1 MTAIGVVSMG
11 SIRVRGA
18 REHNLRGIDV
28 DIPLGKLTCVTG
40 VSGCGKSSLVHDT
53 LYAESQRMFLEGLS
67 GNDMGQQLM
76 KAPDVDSIDNLRPS
90 LNVSQSYYN
99 FNPRSTVGTVT
110 EVSHGL
116 RSLFALVV
124 SWETGLRLDD
134 AFFSRNNPS
143 SWCPECQGTGEG
155 YAISLEKLIPDPT
168 KRLSVG
174 AILYYKGGKSS
185 PERKTLLAVCERLG
199 IDPDSRFCDLGE
211 AQVDALLNRT
221 SPLELSI
228 RYKNPRGSYRQRKVT
243 SRGVLVEL
251 EEKLKDV
258 DTPSTLASIS
268 KYLERVPCKT
278 CGGSG
283 LNAEAAAYKICGM
296 TMGDAEQA
304 RLSELLKWAGT
315 VHDFYASSP
324 IAKPVGT
331 LCERISRRLERLVE
345 LKVGYL
351 SLSRKVPTLSGGES
365 QRVRIANQLSC
376 SLNGLVYILDE
387 PCRGLHPRDAESI
400 ISATRELVNRDNTVV
415 AIEHDHR
422 FISNADWEIRLG
434 PQGGPNGG
442 SVVSMGAPQKRKDT
456 NPSRREPAKARDTL
470 TLDHLSQNNVRDLS
484 ICLPL
489 GVVTALTG
497 VSGSG
502 KSSLLTAMQQ
512 KVDLMVSDKSVP
524 KSKIDGVHLV
534 NQKPIGKTP
543 RSTVASYLGTMDE
556 IRKAFAETE
565 DAKSLG
571 LGPSAFSLNV
581 SGGRC
586 ETCQGTG
593 LEKVSYRDLP
603 DTYIE
608 CPECHGRRFS
618 DEVLSVKVWGMT
630 VTDVLDTPI
639 EELIEKIPSDSAT
652 YEMLDCVIRIGL
664 GYLTL
669 GQTSMSLSGGEAQRI
684 KLAKALGKT
693 GVGKGI
699 YFLDEPTSG
708 LEREDARLLTQAL
721 LSLSSGGATVVLTEH
736 DPTFIEE
743 TADHVIDLGTKA
755 GNDGG
760 SIVCTGSPA
769 KVFDDPQSSWASTRR

>member
-1 MTAIGVVSMG
+1 MG
-11 SIRVRGA
+11 SIQVRGA

-67 GNDMGQQLM
+67 GNNMGQQLM

-116 RSLFALVV
+116 RSLFALVI
-124 SWETGLRLDD
+124 SWKTGLRLDD

-155 YAISLEKLIPDPT
+155 YAISLERLIPDPT

-199 IDPDSRFCDLGE
+199 IDPNTRFCDLSE
-211 AQVDALLNRT
+211 DQIDALLNRT

-228 RYKNPRGSYRQRKVT
+228 RYKNPRGTYRQRKVT

-251 EEKLKDV
+251 EEKLKDI

-268 KYLERVPCKT
+268 KYLERVPCRA
-278 CGGSG
+278 CRGSG
-283 LNAEAAAYKICGM
+283 LNAEAACHKVCGM
-296 TMGDAEQA
+296 SMGDAEQA
-304 RLSELLKWAGT
+304 SLSELLEWAGA
-315 VHDFYASSP
+315 VHDAYAGSP
-324 IAKPVGT
+324 ISKPVGT

-351 SLSRKVPTLSGGES
+351 SLSRKIPTLSGGES

-376 SLNGLVYILDE
+376 SLNGLTYILDE

-400 ISATRELVNRDNTVV
+400 ISAARKLVIRDNTVV
-415 AIEHDHR
+415 AIEHDQR
-422 FISNADWEIRLG
+422 FISEADWEIRLG

-442 SVVSMGAPQKRKDT
+442 SVVSMGEPQRQ
-456 NPSRREPAKARDTL
+456 PSVSPSHRQPARARDSL
-470 TLDHLSQNNVRDLS
+470 TLDHLSQNNVRDIS
-484 ICLPL
+484 VRLPL
-489 GVVTALTG
+489 GIVTAITG

-512 KVDLMVSDKSVP
+512 TVNSMVSDKSIP
-524 KSKIDGVHLV
+524 KSKVDGVHLV

-556 IRKAFAETE
+556 IRKAFVETE
-565 DAKSLG
+565 DAKYLG

-593 LEKVSYRDLP
+593 LERVSYRYLP

-608 CPECHGRRFS
+608 CSECHGRRFS
-618 DEVLSVKVWGMT
+618 DEVLSVKVWDMT
-630 VTDVLDTPI
+630 ITDVLDTPI
-639 EELIEKIPSDSAT
+639 EELVETIPSDSTA
-652 YEMLDCVIRIGL
+652 YEMLDCVKRIGL

-693 GVGKGI
+693 GAGKGI

-708 LEREDARLLTQAL
+708 LEWEDARLLTEAL
-721 LSLSSGGATVVLTEH
+721 LSLTSSGATVVFTEH

-743 TADHVIDLGTKA
+743 TADYVIDLGTVA
-755 GNDGG
+755 GHNGG
-760 SIVCTGSPA
+760 RIVCAGSPT
-769 KVFDDPQSSWASTRR
+769 KVFTDPQSSWSGVHN

>member
-1 MTAIGVVSMG
+1 ME
-11 SIRVRGA
+11 SIQVRGA

-124 SWETGLRLDD
+124 SWETGIRLDD

-143 SWCPECQGTGEG
+143 SWCPKCQGTGEG
-155 YAISLEKLIPDPT
+155 YAISLERLVPDPT

-185 PERKTLLAVCERLG
+185 PERKTLLAVCEKLG
-199 IDPDSRFCDLGE
+199 IDPESRFCDLNE
-211 AQVDALLNRT
+211 DQVVALLNRT

-228 RYKNPRGSYRQRKVT
+228 RYKNPRGTYRQRKVT

-251 EEKLKDV
+251 EERLRDV

-268 KYLERVPCKT
+268 KYLERVPCKA

-283 LNAEAAAYKICGM
+283 LNAQAAAHKVCGI

-304 RLSELLKWAGT
+304 SLEELLEWTGT
-315 VHDFYASSP
+315 VNNAYANSS
-324 IAKPVGT
+324 ISKPVGT

-400 ISATRELVNRDNTVV
+400 ISATRELVSRDNTVV

-422 FISNADWEIRLG
+422 FISRADWEIRLG

-442 SVVSMGAPQKRKDT
+442 NVMRMGEPRRQSDT
-456 NPSRREPAKARDTL
+456 IISRRKPTKARDTL
-470 TLDHLSQNNVRDLS
+470 TLDHLSQNNVRGVS
-484 ICLPL
+484 VRLPL
-489 GVVTALTG
+489 GVVTAITG

-502 KSSLLTAMQQ
+502 KSSLLVAMQQ
-512 KVDLMVSDKSVP
+512 SVDTMVSDKTVP
-524 KSKIDGVHLV
+524 RSKVGSVHLV

-556 IRKAFAETE
+556 IRKSFAETE
-565 DAKSLG
+565 DAKGLG

-593 LEKVSYRDLP
+593 LEKVSYRYLP

-608 CPECHGRRFS
+608 CPECHGKRFS
-618 DEVLSVKVWGMT
+618 DEVLSVKVWDMSI
-630 VTDVLDTPI
+630 TDVLDTPI
-639 EELIEKIPSDSAT
+639 EELVGRIPSDSAAR
-652 YEMLDCVIRIGL
+652 EMLDCVRRIGL

-684 KLAKALGKT
+684 KLAKALGKA
-693 GVGKGI
+693 GAGKGL

-708 LEREDARLLTQAL
+708 LEREDARLLTEAL
-721 LSLSSGGATVVLTEH
+721 LSLTSNGATVVFTEH
-736 DPTFIEE
+736 DPAFIEE
-743 TADHVIDLGTKA
+743 TADYVIDLGTIA
-755 GNDGG
+755 GNNGG
-760 SIVCTGSPA
+760 IIACSGSPA
-769 KVFDDPQSSWASTRR
+769 EVFANPKSSWAGVLTEFK

>member
-11 SIRVRGA
+11 SIQVRGA

-116 RSLFALVV
+116 RSLFALIV

-143 SWCPECQGTGEG
+143 SWCAECQGTGEG

-199 IDPDSRFCDLGE
+199 IDPESRFCDLSE
-211 AQVDALLNRT
+211 DQVDALLNRT
-221 SPLELSI
+221 SPLEFSI
-228 RYKNPRGSYRQRKVT
+228 RYKNPRGVYRQGKVT

-268 KYLERVPCKT
+268 KYLERVPCKA

-283 LNAEAAAYKICGM
+283 LNAEAAAHEVRGM

-304 RLSELLKWAGT
+304 SLVELLEWTKSVRSA
-315 VHDFYASSP
+315 YADGP
-324 IAKPVGT
+324 ISKPVST
-331 LCERISRRLERLVE
+331 LCERISRRLERLIE

-400 ISATRELVNRDNTVV
+400 IAATRELVCRDNTVV
-415 AIEHDHR
+415 AIEHDST
-422 FISNADWEIRLG
+422 FISKSDWEIRLG
-434 PQGGPNGG
+434 PLGGPNGG
-442 SVVSMGAPQKRKDT
+442 SVVSMGKPQKRLGPS
-456 NPSRREPAKARDTL
+456 PSRKKPAQAQDFL
-470 TLDHLSQNNVRDLS
+470 ALEHLSQNNVKDVSLR
-484 ICLPL
+484 LPL
-489 GVVTALTG
+489 GVATAITG

-502 KSSLLTAMQQ
+502 KSSLLAAMQEAVASMTAEKSIPRS
-512 KVDLMVSDKSVP
+512 KVNSVQ
-524 KSKIDGVHLV
+524 LV

-556 IRKAFAETE
+556 VRKAFAETE
-565 DAKSLG
+565 AARRLG

-593 LEKVSYRDLP
+593 LEKVSYKYLP

-618 DEVLSVKVWGMT
+618 DEVLSVKVWDMT
-630 VTDVLDTPI
+630 ITDVLDTPI
-639 EELIEKIPSDSAT
+639 VELIERVPKDSAT
-652 YEMLDCVIRIGL
+652 HEMLDCVTRIGL

-693 GVGKGI
+693 GADKAV

-708 LEREDARLLTQAL
+708 LEREDARLLTAAL
-721 LSLSSGGATVVLTEH
+721 LSLTSSGATVVFTEH
-736 DPTFIEE
+736 DPAFIEE
-743 TADHVIDLGTKA
+743 TADHVIDLGTEA
-755 GNDGG
+755 GSDGG
-760 SIVCTGSPA
+760 EIVCTGSPA
-769 KVFDDPQSSWASTRR
+769 EAFGNPRSSWASIRK

>member
-1 MTAIGVVSMG
+1 MG
-11 SIRVRGA
+11 SIQVRGA
-18 REHNLRGIDV
+18 REHNLKGIDV

-143 SWCPECQGTGEG
+143 SWCPECLGTGEG
-155 YAISLEKLIPDPT
+155 YAISLARLVPDPT
-168 KRLSVG
+168 KRLSSG
-174 AILYYKGGKSS
+174 AIMYYKGGKSS

-199 IDPDSRFCDLGE
+199 IDPDARYCDLSE
-211 AQVDALLNRT
+211 DQVDALLNRT
-221 SPLELSI
+221 SPLELTI
-228 RYKNPRGSYRQRKVT
+228 RYKNPRGVYRQGKVT

-251 EEKLKDV
+251 GEKLKDV

-268 KYLERVPCKT
+268 KYLDRVPCRA

-283 LNAEAAAYKICGM
+283 LKAEAATHKVCGM
-296 TMGDAEQA
+296 AIGDAEQA
-304 RLSELLKWAGT
+304 SVNELLEWTGA
-315 VHDFYASSP
+315 VHDAYAGSP
-324 IAKPVGT
+324 ISKPVCT
-331 LCERISRRLERLVE
+331 LCERISRRLMRLAE

-400 ISATRELVNRDNTVV
+400 ITAAGELVKRDNTVV
-415 AIEHDHR
+415 AIEHNPK
-422 FISNADWEIRLG
+422 FISKADWEIRLG
-434 PQGGPNGG
+434 PRGGPNGG
-442 SVVSMGAPQKRKDT
+442 SVVSMGEPRKRPDIS
-456 NPSRREPAKARDTL
+456 PSHRKPASARDTL
-470 TLDHLSQNNVRDLS
+470 VLDHLSQNNVLDASVR
-484 ICLPL
+484 LPL
-489 GVVTALTG
+489 GVVTAITG

-502 KSSLLTAMQQ
+502 KSSLLAAMQQ
-512 KVDLMVSDKSVP
+512 AVDSMVSDKSVP
-524 KSKIDGVHLV
+524 KSKVDGVHLV

-556 IRKAFAETE
+556 IRKSFAETE

-593 LEKVSYRDLP
+593 LEKVSYRYLP

-618 DEVLSVKVWGMT
+618 DEVLSVRVWDMT

-639 EELIEKIPSDSAT
+639 EELVERIPSDSAAH
-652 YEMLDCVIRIGL
+652 EMLGCVKRIGL

-684 KLAKALGKT
+684 KLAKALGKA
-693 GVGKGI
+693 GAGKGI

-708 LEREDARLLTQAL
+708 LERDDARLLTEAL
-721 LSLSSGGATVVLTEH
+721 LSLTSSGATVVFTEH
-736 DPTFIEE
+736 DPAFIEE
-743 TADHVIDLGTKA
+743 TADHVIDLGTIA
-755 GNDGG
+755 GRDGG
-760 SIVCTGSPA
+760 SIACSGSPTE
-769 KVFDDPQSSWASTRR
+769 VFANPQSSWAGVLS